1 MICIFPEYP
10 MRIIST
16 LLLPIGSVSVF
27 VHVPLSLSRTLG
39 ALLPE
44 QKRSFAR
51 PPVLLSIQ
59 ETVIVSPAGRFSA
72 VPPKRISLPLKFW

>member
-1 MICIFPEYP
+1 

-16 LLLPIGSVSVF
+16 LLLPTGSVSVF

-44 QKRSFAR
+44 QKKKFCR

-59 ETVIVSPAGRFSA
+59 ETVNRIAAGPLQCRA
-72 VPPKRISLPLKFW
+72 AEENLPCR

>member
-1 MICIFPEYP
+1 